1 MIHLSRASVSDAEQL
16 WKMQIESFSALLEKY
31 QDFETSPANEPLEK
45 VEMRLQQAF
54 TFFYFIQHDHEMVGA
69 IRVVDGKDGTR
80 KRISPI
86 FVLPAYRNLG
96 IAAQAICEAERLHGA
111 ENWALDTIL
120 QEFGLCRFYENLGYR
135 DTGKRTVIN
144 DKMTLIFYEK

>member
-54 TFFYFIQHDHEMVGA
+54 TFFYFIQRDHETVGA

-120 QEFGLCRFYENLGYR
+120 QESGLCRFYENLGYR